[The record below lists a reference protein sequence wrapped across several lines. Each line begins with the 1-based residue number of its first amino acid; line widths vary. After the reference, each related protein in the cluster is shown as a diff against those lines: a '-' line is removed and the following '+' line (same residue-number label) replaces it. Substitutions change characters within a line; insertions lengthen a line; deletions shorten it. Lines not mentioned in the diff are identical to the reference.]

1 MTLFIQG
8 LLFVLGLIGLF
19 FGGDLLVKGSSR
31 LARSMGI
38 SPLIIG
44 LTVVAFGTSSP
55 EFLVSVVAAYKGS
68 SDLVLGN
75 IIGSNISNIGLILGI
90 SSLIYPLRV
99 ATKLTKLELPIM
111 LFFSLLVYILCFN
124 LVIGRIEGLLLFS
137 ILILFLIYGYREAK
151 KEKVVLEKELVEF
164 RKAEYDYKDNNL
176 YKNILYIVIGLLI
189 LLIGASLVVNSAI
202 LFARNFGVSELIIG
216 LTIVA
221 VGTSLPELATSVVA
235 SLKKEHDIVIG
246 NIVGSNIFNIG
257 ILGIVSVLKPVHVE
271 RQTLFI
277 EFPIMILFTV
287 AILPIIKTNF
297 MIKRLEGAILLVS
310 YFIFIAL
317 MLFIKS

>member
-1 MTLFIQG
+1 MTLLIQG

-111 LFFSLLVYILCFN
+111 LFFFY
-124 LVIGRIEGLLLFS
+124 
-137 ILILFLIYGYREAK
+137 
-151 KEKVVLEKELVEF
+151 
-164 RKAEYDYKDNNL
+164 
-176 YKNILYIVIGLLI
+176 IGLYP
-189 LLIGASLVVNSAI
+189 
-202 LFARNFGVSELIIG
+202 LFQFSDR
-216 LTIVA
+216 
-221 VGTSLPELATSVVA
+221 P
-235 SLKKEHDIVIG
+235 
-246 NIVGSNIFNIG
+246 
-257 ILGIVSVLKPVHVE
+257 
-271 RQTLFI
+271 
-277 EFPIMILFTV
+277 
-287 AILPIIKTNF
+287 
-297 MIKRLEGAILLVS
+297 
-310 YFIFIAL
+310 Y
-317 MLFIKS
+317 